1 MNEPTSA
8 VKIVEL
14 IKGEKMKETI
24 NNLSKA
30 FVGESQARNRYTL
43 YAKTAKKEGFE
54 KIAEVFLTTADQER
68 QHAKWL
74 FTMINDLKKD
84 GDAPSA
90 VTIDAEVP
98 NMIGTTAENLK
109 AAIEGENY
117 EHTSMYPEFAAKARE
132 EGLEDV
138 AKRLEAISK
147 AEEHHEERYTK
158 ILKEVEAGTFFKKEE
173 EVEWV
178 CRECGYVH
186 KGTTPPDV
194 CPSCDHP
201 LAFYE
206 LKCETY

>member
-1 MNEPTSA
+1 
-8 VKIVEL
+8 
-14 IKGEKMKETI
+14 MKETVK
-24 NNLSKA
+24 NLSKA

-54 KIAEVFLTTADQER
+54 KIAEVFLTTAEQER

-84 GDAPSA
+84 GDVPNE
-90 VTIDAEVP
+90 VTIEAEVP

-109 AAIEGENY
+109 AAIAGENY
-117 EHTSMYPEFAAKARE
+117 EHTDMYPEFAAKARE
-132 EGLEDV
+132 EGLDDI
-138 AKRLEAISK
+138 ANRLEAISK

-158 ILKEVEAGTFFKKEE
+158 ILKEVEGGTFFKKEE

-186 KGTTPPDV
+186 KGTTPPEL

-201 LAFYE
+201 KAFYE

>member
-1 MNEPTSA
+1 
-8 VKIVEL
+8 
-14 IKGEKMKETI
+14 MKETVK
-24 NNLSKA
+24 NLSKA
-30 FVGESQARNRYTL
+30 FVGESQARNRYTM
-43 YAKTAKKEGFE
+43 YAKTAQKEGFE
-54 KIAEVFLTTADQER
+54 KIGEVFLTTADQEK

-84 GDAPSA
+84 VSESLDEINVEAS
-90 VTIDAEVP
+90 VP
-98 NMIGTTAENLK
+98 TAIGTTIENLK
-109 AAIEGENY
+109 AAIAGENY
-117 EHTSMYPEFAAKARE
+117 EHTDMYPEFAAKARE

-158 ILKEVEAGTFFKKEE
+158 ILKEVEAGTLFKKEE

-186 KGTTPPDV
+186 KGTTPPEL

-201 LAFYE
+201 KAFYE